1 MRQKSLLPLAVAAT
15 ALALS
20 LTGCS
25 GATSSAPI
33 TVTATVTA
41 TPTRAPTPTRTRP
54 ADSAA
59 FATALK
65 AAIPQ
70 VSKVVV
76 ITEDND
82 PNNSIGRPNGY
93 TSAAVLYDKRTKC
106 SRGLGADCG
115 ATIEQW
121 PTARDAKARA
131 SYIQGIY
138 KKAPVLGSE
147 YDTVKGT
154 YLLRVS
160 GDLKPSQAKAYSDA
174 FSAGF

>member
-1 MRQKSLLPLAVAAT
+1 MRQKPLHPFAVAT
-15 ALALS
+15 AALVLT

-25 GATSSAPI
+25 GATSSAPV

-41 TPTRAPTPTRTRP
+41 SPTPTPTPAPAGP

-59 FATALK
+59 VAAALK

-70 VSKVVV
+70 ISKVVV

-106 SRGLGADCG
+106 KRGLGADCG

-121 PTARDAKARA
+121 PTAKDAKARA

-138 KKAPVLGSE
+138 KKAPMLGSE
-147 YDTVKGT
+147 YDTVRGT
-154 YLLRVS
+154 YILRVA
-160 GDLKPSQAKAYSDA
+160 GDLKPSAAKAYSTA
-174 FSAGF
+174 FTSQF